1 MYTVN
6 VYYYTVNVYCKC
18 IYICMCQ
25 LSIIYTYIIYYN
37 IYIHIHTH
45 TYSIYNRQPS
55 IIMPFSSGDP
65 TSASSLRHFPHP
77 LQDVCPQPDEI
88 RVSDGRM
95 KQGWNKDISWEY
107 RLVIKHSNRNGQLW
121 AFLQLIFSIQKT
133 SYRACFSLP
142 HLITGV
148 SSKISH
154 TWLGWWIHH
163 IHHMI

>member
-18 IYICMCQ
+18 IYTKIYMYV
-25 LSIIYTYIIYYN
+25 SIIYN
-37 IYIHIHTH
+37 IYIIHTH

-77 LQDVCPQPDEI
+77 LQAVCPQPDEI

-95 KQGWNKDISWEY
+95 KQGWNMGDISWEY
-107 RLVIKHSNRNGQLW
+107 RLVIKHSNGQLW